1 MAAAAAERRHMSCP
15 YCEAYEVDR
24 LFLATHRLDACQ
36 CRACGAGWEEE
47 RAAHRRVVPSSTPS

>member
-1 MAAAAAERRHMSCP
+1 MAASAAGRPHLSCP

-36 CRACGAGWEEE
+36 CRACGEGWDEE
-47 RAAHRRVVPSSTPS
+47 RVVRRRTVRMPLPS